1 MRISD
6 WSSDV
11 CSSDLVAWHFPHLSL
26 LVQKLYV
33 PKSPLWLSTS
43 SLAERECILS
53 EEGVQQ
59 GDPLGPFLFSM
70 GLQPALE
77 QAQQALDDMQSIG
90 CVLAYLDDEIGRSSC
105 RERGCQYV

>member
-1 MRISD
+1 MFCPPPLSTRSYPPFPYTTLFR
-6 WSSDV
+6 SVS
-11 CSSDLVAWHFPHLSL
+11 LHFPHLSL
-26 LVQKLYV
+26 LFQKLYV

-77 QAQQALDDMQSIG
+77 QAQQALDDMQ
-90 CVLAYLDDEIGRSSC
+90 RSEEHTS
-105 RERGCQYV
+105 ELQ